1 MGDRRAN
8 REPDLEL
15 PSIFGRRRKRAQE
28 DEPQEP
34 VTPSPTPAEDTTA
47 LPVYDA
53 PAPAQEPPPPPADT
67 PAREDVPGPVVTA
80 PDEAAQPARGTRRA
94 TRTDRPERAGRTRSG
109 RAERPARSGP
119 ALPAP
124 LALAVTGVLVGLLGA
139 GLTFG
144 SLRGCD
150 AVRGTSSCGGGP
162 GLLLLVV
169 IFVVMVLAGG
179 MLLAALRV
187 PEPRGT
193 SFLAVGL
200 LTVVVM
206 VVLMNAVFSAW
217 MFVAVPAVSAASYVL
232 AGWVTTRLVDT
243 TEDGPDHDVR

>member
-1 MGDRRAN
+1 MGDRRAD

-15 PSIFGRRRKRAQE
+15 PSIFGRRRRRAQ
-28 DEPQEP
+28 DDGHQEP
-34 VTPSPTPAEDTTA
+34 VTASPAPAEDTTA

-53 PAPAQEPPPPPADT
+53 PAPAPEDAPAPVVTEEPASYPPAPADT
-67 PAREDVPGPVVTA
+67 A
-80 PDEAAQPARGTRRA
+80 PHPHASEETPQP
-94 TRTDRPERAGRTRSG
+94 AGRTRRAARTNRPARV

-119 ALPAP
+119 RLPAP
-124 LALAVTGVLVGLLGA
+124 LALAITGVLVGLLGA

-179 MLLAALRV
+179 AVLAALRLS
-187 PEPRGT
+187 EARGT

-243 TEDGPDHDVR
+243 TENGPDHDVR